1 MRSSIFISFAVGSFL
16 FLSCSKDE
24 PTLENEELSI
34 DLNNSARVEALN
46 LYQDF
51 YLASSTST
59 STELWTGDEASCNPG
74 TTPQTIKDKIFLRL
88 DYYRKAVGLNNTLT
102 ENSLKSTKSQD
113 AALMMHTNGSLNH
126 FPPNSWKCFSDA
138 GKEAAANSLL
148 TSISGAAAID
158 SYIRDQGAENGPVGH
173 RRWLLWPRLQEM
185 GIGNTNRYNALWV
198 IGNAGTAPADAPDF
212 IAWPPEGFIPK
223 QVVYPRWSF
232 SIANADFST
241 TTVRMKYKNGGTVS
255 LQTEDLSEAF
265 ADNTIVWQPDLN
277 LNTIKSD
284 TTFVVTL
291 KSVVING
298 EETDFEYEVVVFDG
312 SDDN

>member
-16 FLSCSKDE
+16 FLSCSKNE

-34 DLNNSARVEALN
+34 DLNNSARVEAIK

-59 STELWTGDEASCNPG
+59 STELWTGHEPSCNPG

-88 DYYRKAVGLNNTLT
+88 DYYRKAAGLNNTLT
-102 ENSLKSTKSQD
+102 ENNLKSAKSQD
-113 AALMMHTNGSLNH
+113 AALMMHANGSLNH
-126 FPPNSWKCFSDA
+126 FPPNSWKCFTDA

-158 SYIRDQGAENGPVGH
+158 SYIRDQGAENAPVGH

-212 IAWPPEGFIPK
+212 IAWPPEGFVPK

-277 LNTIKSD
+277 LINIDSD

-291 KSVVING
+291 NSVVING
-298 EETDFEYEVVVFDG
+298 EETDFEYEVVVFDA

>member
-1 MRSSIFISFAVGSFL
+1 MRSSILISFALGSFL
-16 FLSCSKDE
+16 FLSCSNDE

-34 DLNNSARVEALN
+34 DLSNSARLEAIN

-59 STELWTGDEASCNPG
+59 SSELWTGDEPSCNPG

-102 ENSLKSTKSQD
+102 ENDSKSTKAQD
-113 AALMMHTNGSLNH
+113 AALMMHANGSLNH
-126 FPPNSWKCFSDA
+126 FPPNSWKCFTDA

-158 SYIRDQGAENGPVGH
+158 SYIRDQGAENAAVGH

-185 GIGNTNRYNALWV
+185 GIGNTSRYNALWV
-198 IGNAGTAPADAPDF
+198 IGNPGTTPADAPDF

-241 TTVRMKYKNGGTVS
+241 TTVRMRYKNGGAVS
-255 LQTEDLSEAF
+255 LQTEELSGAF
-265 ADNTIVWQPDLN
+265 ADNTIVWQPDFN
-277 LNTIKSD
+277 LNIIDSD
-284 TTFVVTL
+284 TVFVVTL
-291 KSVVING
+291 NSVGING
-298 EETDFEYEVVVFDG
+298 EETDFEYEVVVIDA
-312 SDDN
+312 SDEN